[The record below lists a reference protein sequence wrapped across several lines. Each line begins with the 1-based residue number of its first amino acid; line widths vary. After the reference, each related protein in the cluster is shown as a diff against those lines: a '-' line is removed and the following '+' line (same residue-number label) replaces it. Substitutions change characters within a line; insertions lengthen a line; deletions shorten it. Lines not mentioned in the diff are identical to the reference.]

1 MNIKTPTSKSKIITV
16 VALIAALTGG
26 YLLYASL
33 NHLPPFALSSP
44 DPGDYT
50 INLEKSDAEKQRTQE
65 LQQNPEQKIVNEQS
79 DTPTTPTTDVGTGK
93 QNANVVLSFASIQNG
108 TVSVGGYVTNVVED
122 GGTCTYTFTKGG
134 EAIEKTAATMQN
146 PTSTS
151 CATTRFPSTEL
162 GSGVWKVTLTYGSS
176 ASAGVS
182 NTKEVTK

>member
-1 MNIKTPTSKSKIITV
+1 MNIKTPISKTKIII
-16 VALIAALTGG
+16 VASIAALAGG
-26 YLLYASL
+26 YLLYASI

-50 INLEKSDAEKQRTQE
+50 INLEKSNAEKQRTQE

-79 DTPTTPTTDVGTGK
+79 DIPTTPTTDVGTGK
-93 QNANVVLSFASIQNG
+93 QNANVILSFASIQNG
-108 TVSVGGYVTNVVED
+108 IVSAGGYVTNVVED
-122 GGTCTYTFTKGG
+122 GGTCIYTFTKGG
-134 EAIEKTAATMQN
+134 AVIEKTAATMQN

-151 CATTRFPSTEL
+151 CATTRFLSTEL
-162 GSGVWKVTLTYGSS
+162 GSGTWSVVLTYGSS